1 MFLPLRNDL
10 CCLGRF
16 AHSGAALCYSSV
28 HRQAGC
34 ERREPLMTVINL
46 RKYCYPSYTRDAF
59 MEVPDKA
66 GENPGN

>member
-1 MFLPLRNDL
+1 
-10 CCLGRF
+10 
-16 AHSGAALCYSSV
+16 
-28 HRQAGC
+28 
-34 ERREPLMTVINL
+34 MTVINL